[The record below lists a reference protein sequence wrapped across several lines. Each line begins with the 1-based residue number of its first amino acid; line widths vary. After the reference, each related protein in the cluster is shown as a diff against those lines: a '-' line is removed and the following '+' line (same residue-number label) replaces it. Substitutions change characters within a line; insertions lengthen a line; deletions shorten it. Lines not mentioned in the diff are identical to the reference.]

1 MNKHDWLT
9 TFVHEI
15 ERLRADIPRRDAHRA
30 GVALYEQDSA
40 APASAAVRFA
50 AAWDGWVTSFVDEL
64 QSLRPGMSAQLCKTI
79 GIVRYSQGAHGD
91 PREAA
96 RAYVRSKQRSV
107 TR

>member
-1 MNKHDWLT
+1 MKKQDWLT

-30 GVALYEQDSA
+30 GLVLYQEGGA

-50 AAWDGWVTSFVDEL
+50 AEWDGWVTSFVSEL
-64 QSLRPGMSAQLCKTI
+64 QCLRPSMSAQLCKTI
-79 GIVRYSQGAHGD
+79 GIVRYTQGAHGD

-96 RAYVRSKQRSV
+96 RAYAKSKQGGG
-107 TR
+107 TG